1 MLIKDSCILSEEVQ
15 EGQVFGI
22 VYTYNASDPKERES
36 SAQFML
42 DITYP
47 TEPLRL
53 ALAAASEKLT
63 GSRAQGCFVFEG
75 GYGTGKSHA
84 LLALYHI
91 LNSPK
96 EGREWLRHW
105 KVRLTFPKGTRALI
119 SHVLDE
125 GPELLWEPIFVRA
138 GATHLLGQVGDYPKR
153 AVIDEL
159 VGEQPLV
166 ILLDEIETWYEG
178 IVDESRKARSLAF
191 LQLLSEAASKP
202 GSTLLLGTSSLGRS
216 RDVRSVLNRVNPFR
230 QDLSISQEKDRIV
243 HFRLL
248 EKVNGR
254 AAQGTITRYI
264 NVYRKAQAQLASV
277 LAPLEDYRERMRSY
291 YPLHPEL
298 VDVAFDGYGRS
309 RNYQNTRGV
318 LYLFAA
324 ALRKKAEQRDLLLVS
339 DIDPE
344 DPEIQ
349 ADLLQLDP
357 VILERCVSDIR
368 RAGRV
373 ELSKEVLTTVL
384 MHSFKPEESRGAS
397 EADVVLGTL
406 TPERNINTITGSLGQ
421 LHDDVAYYLWPR
433 NGRYVIGEKERIPVV
448 VNTRAQM
455 RLAEEGD
462 EEAINRL
469 REVILDTI
477 GGDDVYVLPYDQVP
491 DNRGFKIV
499 ASVKHLSDEEL
510 RDFYFD
516 REWRN
521 VIALVTPRGGDISL
535 DKDVVIK
542 AMRLLV
548 CDELRGEVDEA
559 TKADLAE
566 YRKRQADD
574 LRIILDQRFG
584 WWQKPVGAGKEIE
597 FRSIECE
604 LNRQAIDTVLQR
616 EYDTDTLRQA
626 ILEDLQSVGAEGKRI
641 SDIYSDFLKLLGKPI
656 VVERI
661 RFDEA
666 IKSLC
671 RDGEVF
677 AIRGRRWYDSVNPL
691 PEAFD
696 EAVLR
701 LIEYD
706 RRERPGMQPSE
717 EETEQLVTSV
727 EYAPTAEPVV
737 GVISEAQVM
746 ALETRDVA
754 TPFALQGE
762 VEARLRS
769 TDRVQS
775 ITVTVT
781 GAELREA
788 ENLGDLLR
796 HLAEIGAENLTL
808 RLVWRFRTPASKE
821 EAIRALDKLP
831 IPVEGSLRA
840 ELEVERLE
848 SED

>member
-1 MLIKDSCILSEEVQ
+1 MLIKDSCVLSEEVQ

-96 EGREWLRHW
+96 EGQAWLRRW
-105 KVRLTFPKGTRALI
+105 KVKLTFPKGARAII

-125 GPELLWEPIFVRA
+125 APELLWEPIFVRA
-138 GATHLLGQVGDYPKR
+138 GATDLLSQVGDYPTR
-153 AVIDEL
+153 PIIDEL
-159 VGEQPLV
+159 VGDQPLA

-191 LQLLSEAASKP
+191 LQLLSEAASKL
-202 GSTLLLGTSSLGRS
+202 GSKLLLATSSLGRS
-216 RDVRSVLNRVNPFR
+216 RDVRSVLDRVKPFR
-230 QDLSISQEKDRIV
+230 QDLSIAQEKDRIV

-248 EKVNGR
+248 EKVINRR

-264 NVYRKAQAQLASV
+264 NVYRKAQGQLASV
-277 LAPLEDYRERMRSY
+277 LAPIEEYRQRMRSY

-298 VDVAFDGYGRS
+298 IDVAFEGYGRA

-318 LYLFAA
+318 LYLFAT
-324 ALRKKAEQRDLLLVS
+324 ALRKKAGECALLLVS

-344 DPEIQ
+344 DPEIRS
-349 ADLLQLDP
+349 DLLQLNP

-368 RAGRV
+368 RARRV
-373 ELSKEVLTTVL
+373 ELSKEVLSTVL

-397 EADVVLGTL
+397 QADVVLGTL
-406 TPERNINTITGSLGQ
+406 TPERNINAITGSLGQ
-421 LHDDVAYYLWPR
+421 LGEVAYYLWPH

-448 VNTRAQM
+448 VNTRGQM

-491 DNRGFKIV
+491 DNRGLKIV
-499 ASVKHLSDEEL
+499 ASLRHLSDEEL
-510 RDFYFD
+510 RGFYFD

-521 VIALVTPRGGDISL
+521 VIALVTPKGGDISL

-548 CDELRGEVDEA
+548 CDELRREVDEA

-574 LRIILDQRFG
+574 LRMILHQRFA

-597 FRSIECE
+597 FRSMECE
-604 LNRQAIDTVLQR
+604 LSRQAISSVVER
-616 EYDTDTLRQA
+616 EYDSDTLRQA
-626 ILEDLQSVGAEGKRI
+626 ILEDLQSAGAEGKRI
-641 SDIYSDFLKLLGKPI
+641 SHLYSDFLKLLGKPI

-677 AIRGRRWYDSVNPL
+677 AIRGRKWYDSVNRL

-696 EAVLR
+696 DAVLR
-701 LIEYD
+701 LIRYD
-706 RRERPGMQPSE
+706 RRERPGIQPSE
-717 EETEQLVTSV
+717 EEAEQLVSPV
-727 EYAPTAEPVV
+727 EYAPTAEPVT
-737 GVISEAQVM
+737 GVIAEAQVI

-775 ITVTVT
+775 IAVTVT

-796 HLAEIGAENLTL
+796 HLGEIDAESFTV
-808 RLVWRFRTPASKE
+808 RLVWRFRTPASKD
-821 EAIRALDKLP
+821 EAVRTLDKLP